1 MFGPKDLYLFG
12 PKDYGKMG
20 LWSLAA
26 TLARRYTRTDSA
38 VDEYAMYGETMR
50 VKIFFNLLAAVLLPT
65 QLWAAVEAA
74 ANLGVSAAAPVAVAA
89 PVMKG
94 KAAEPQQ
101 ARKLMDK
108 TWIYMVD
115 GDTISYGPKGSG
127 KAGIKREQMRI
138 AGIDTPEVKHYS
150 AGKFEDQA
158 YGPEATKAAREI
170 VKAAKKIEY
179 IDLGK
184 DKYGR
189 TLVFIFVD
197 DKSFEVE
204 MIKRGLAWEYI
215 STHGDSGYP
224 EIGNAILA
232 AAAKYPRKDFE
243 FPHDWRTREWAPEK
257 EAAELKADLAKTRV
271 KMDKESIEYDD
282 GDTITYKGETFRFA
296 TIDTPEITH
305 VEDGIMED
313 QPYGREAAAYTEK
326 VFKEAKLLEYMSL
339 GKDKYGRTLALFF
352 VDGKLFQEMI
362 IRAGL
367 AYENVSVFG
376 ASGTPGLARMVLFA
390 FKEMPKPPF
399 ENPMYWRSEHQI
411 KPKDESK

>member
-1 MFGPKDLYLFG
+1 
-12 PKDYGKMG
+12 
-20 LWSLAA
+20 
-26 TLARRYTRTDSA
+26 
-38 VDEYAMYGETMR
+38 MYGETMR

-170 VKAAKKIEY
+170 IKAAKKIEY